1 MYKKEVKKTEN
12 KNKKIVDG
20 EIVNDILKQE
30 VNLMHYPFFLIDN
43 KKSKIN
49 KIEFKTFVNRMGTR
63 TEIYWNVY
71 SNSEYGI
78 PSQFDKNVYMVIQE
92 IIESMP
98 KPIVN
103 PVPIGTMYS
112 LVKKMGISNTSN
124 NYKNLKRSLERISAT
139 RIKSIGAFY
148 SKEKKVWI
156 EDLFGIFDRTIW
168 KGELKEDG
176 SLAEQNYVYLGT
188 KFLENINANY
198 VKPIDRSYYKELKF
212 PIAKRLYELL
222 GIKFYAIFQNK
233 NATNYIKFSYNNLC
247 DIIPM
252 TNYIYISKIKQKLE
266 PSLKELKITKFLADF
281 KIENENEKV
290 YVYFYPGPRALDEF
304 KRFNSKL
311 SNVEKYEI
319 SDDSDYDLSSPDHN
333 HTSQGALLAQD
344 NIPQNKEDKEAFEIV
359 THFYQKL
366 TGNTGRIPSDR
377 ELIQARKLIDEF
389 GKDVSMYIVDYALEE
404 APKTKFNI
412 KTFGAVMQYAQEAAS
427 AYEKNI
433 EDRKAKEE
441 SAKTAAIRKRLEAQ
455 IRQIKDK
462 LSEAEYDLVEK
473 EAFKRAMKKH
483 PGLVLEDG
491 TPHHDL
497 GAFVYGEELDL
508 VIVDWYINKKPDDI
522 TKPS

>member
-1 MYKKEVKKTEN
+1 MCGGKMEN
-12 KNKKIVDG
+12 KNNQK
-20 EIVNDILKQE
+20 ELKNKVLRTE
-30 VNLMHYPFFLIDN
+30 VNLIVYPFFSLN
-43 KKSKIN
+43 ESTKKIK
-49 KIEFKTFVNRMGTR
+49 KIEFKEKITR
-63 TEIYWNVY
+63 SGIKIDILWGVY
-71 SNSEYGI
+71 PHNEYGT
-78 PSQFDKNVYMVIQE
+78 PTNFDKRVYLTIMEMIDLL
-92 IIESMP
+92 P
-98 KPIVN
+98 KPIAN
-103 PVPIGTMYS
+103 PIPIGSIYS
-112 LVKKMGISNTSN
+112 MLTKMKVSPSER
-124 NYKNLKRSLERISAT
+124 NYKRFINSIERIIAT
-139 RIKSIGAFY
+139 KVRSEGTFY
-148 SKEKKVWI
+148 VKNGKIWI
-156 EDLFGIFDRTIW
+156 NDFFGIFDRIVW
-168 KGELKEDG
+168 KGEKLTIDSGMVEAD
-176 SLAEQNYVYLGT
+176 QNYLYIGQKL
-188 KFLENINANY
+188 LENINANY
-198 VKPIDRSYYKELKF
+198 IKPLDMNYYNMLKK
-212 PIAKRLYELL
+212 PMATRLYEIL
-222 GIKFYAIFQNK
+222 GVKFFALFQNEK
-233 NATNYIKFSYNNLC
+233 SSRSIKFSYELLC
-247 DIIPM
+247 DLMPV
-252 TNYIYISKIKQKLE
+252 TKQKQISLIKQQFL
-266 PSLKELKITKFLADF
+266 PSLEKLKSTGFLSNFEIA
-281 KIENENEKV
+281 EENEKI

-311 SNVEKYEI
+311 SNAEKYEI
-319 SDDSDYDLSSPDHN
+319 SDDSDDSDYDLSSPDHN
-333 HTSQGALLAQD
+333 HASQGALLAQD

-366 TGNTGRIPSDR
+366 TGNNGRIPSDR